1 MQPAREP
8 SRWLV
13 GTAIL
18 LLAINLRSVVNALG
32 AVIPE
37 LRAATGLPAAT
48 TGVLLSLPTLSFAVM
63 GLAAPVLAARIGS
76 HRTVVLTLLALI
88 AGQLIRSLVPGT
100 AALFAGSLVALAG
113 IAVGNVLRPGLV
125 RFALPGP
132 HPGHDGRPIRCC

>member
-1 MQPAREP
+1 MTQPAREP

-18 LLAINLRSVVNALG
+18 LLAINLRPVVNALG

-63 GLAAPVLAARIGS
+63 GLAPRCWPRASDRTAPW
-76 HRTVVLTLLALI
+76 
-88 AGQLIRSLVPGT
+88 
-100 AALFAGSLVALAG
+100 
-113 IAVGNVLRPGLV
+113 
-125 RFALPGP
+125 
-132 HPGHDGRPIRCC
+132 C